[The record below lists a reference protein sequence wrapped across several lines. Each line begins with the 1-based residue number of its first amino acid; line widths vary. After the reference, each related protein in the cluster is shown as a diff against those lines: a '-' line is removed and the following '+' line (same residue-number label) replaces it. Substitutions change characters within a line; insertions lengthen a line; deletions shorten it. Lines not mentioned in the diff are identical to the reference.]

1 MKRSFNLGYYISEGF
16 HSIFTHG
23 LMSFA
28 AVFMIVS
35 CLLIMGSFSLVAL
48 NLERELGKLE
58 RDNQFLA
65 FVDDSYSREQA
76 MALVGEIRAVPN
88 VSSVTFIT
96 REEAKEANDKKY
108 AEESHGDLFADLPA
122 EVFRD
127 RYAIHMTDISL
138 LTETVNA
145 VESIPGIDGH
155 TAATEISEGLVL
167 IRNVATAI
175 AVILTTLLLIIS
187 LFIIYNTIRLGTF
200 TRREEVAIMKMVG
213 ATNGFVRGPF
223 IVEGM
228 LLGLAGG
235 VIAFFCQWGIYEL
248 IADAV
253 NTGSAIELLTVIPFR
268 EIAGRMFG
276 IFAAVGLAV
285 GTGGSAMAIRKF
297 LQV

>member
-1 MKRSFNLGYYISEGF
+1 MKRSYNLGYYISEGF

-58 RDNQFLA
+58 RENQFLA

-76 MALVGEIRAVPN
+76 MALIGEIRAVPN

-108 AEESHGDLFADLPA
+108 AEEDHGDLFADLPA

-138 LTETVNA
+138 LT
-145 VESIPGIDGH
+145 
-155 TAATEISEGLVL
+155 
-167 IRNVATAI
+167 
-175 AVILTTLLLIIS
+175 
-187 LFIIYNTIRLGTF
+187 
-200 TRREEVAIMKMVG
+200 
-213 ATNGFVRGPF
+213 
-223 IVEGM
+223 
-228 LLGLAGG
+228 
-235 VIAFFCQWGIYEL
+235 
-248 IADAV
+248 
-253 NTGSAIELLTVIPFR
+253 
-268 EIAGRMFG
+268 
-276 IFAAVGLAV
+276 
-285 GTGGSAMAIRKF
+285 
-297 LQV
+297 

>member
-1 MKRSFNLGYYISEGF
+1 MKRSYNLGYYISEGF

-58 RDNQFLA
+58 RENQFLA

-76 MALVGEIRAVPN
+76 IALVGQIRSVPN

-96 REEAKEANDKKY
+96 REEAKAANDKKY
-108 AEESHGDLFADLPA
+108 AEEDHGDLFADLPA

-138 LTETVNA
+138 LSETVDA
-145 VESIPGIDGH
+145 VEAIPGIDGH
-155 TAATEISEGLVL
+155 KAATEISEGLVF
-167 IRNVATAI
+167 IRNVATGI

-187 LFIIYNTIRLGTF
+187 VFIIYNTIRLGTF
-200 TRREEVAIMKMVG
+200 TRRDEVAIMKMVG

-235 VIAFFCQWGIYEL
+235 VIAFFCQWGIYGL

-253 NTGSAIELLTVIPFR
+253 NSGGTIELLNVIPFG
-268 EIAGRMFG
+268 EIAARVLG
-276 IFAAVGLAV
+276 IFAGVGLVV